1 MGGIVNHAPD
11 CDLVLQP
18 NAGPLRG
25 WVCTCRG
32 NHLPECDW
40 SKPCE
45 PIVGGGP
52 FGHHYAGTIGGET
65 PDPPYCSNCA
75 KWCICDRLAKAEQ
88 RGASVYEAEIVAYG
102 EKCAADEREKISQE
116 IADGA
121 LRKVFEGT
129 VDRGYRKATDE
140 WTAIGIEQWN
150 IAWAAGELK
159 ARITA
164 RKGFEDACE
173 LLGREELTLSE
184 ILTVLNGGTVPDPL
198 FHDYDGHNSCTR
210 CGQKAYN
217 SGAEGPCPNHPNRN
231 K

>member
-1 MGGIVNHAPD
+1 
-11 CDLVLQP
+11 
-18 NAGPLRG
+18 
-25 WVCTCRG
+25 VCTCRG

-52 FGHHYAGTIGGET
+52 HRCTTWRSSSSTEGQEFHLRWSRRNGDRT
-65 PDPPYCSNCA
+65 
-75 KWCICDRLAKAEQ
+75 RLAKAEQ

>member
-1 MGGIVNHAPD
+1 MTEHDPLCELVTQVNT
-11 CDLVLQP
+11 
-18 NAGPLRG
+18 GMRRG
-25 WVCTCRG
+25 WVCTCTDFAAVR
-32 NHLPECDW
+32 
-40 SKPCE
+40 
-45 PIVGGGP
+45 
-52 FGHHYAGTIGGET
+52 
-65 PDPPYCSNCA
+65 
-75 KWCICDRLAKAEQ
+75 
-88 RGASVYEAEIVAYG
+88 
-102 EKCAADEREKISQE
+102 ADER
-116 IADGA
+116 
-121 LRKVFEGT
+121 RKV
-129 VDRGYRKATDE
+129 TDE